1 MNDTDMG
8 GREIDNPAAEQFSTE
23 VSQTRGASI
32 FAALQ
37 RR

>member
-1 MNDTDMG
+1 MNDTDVG